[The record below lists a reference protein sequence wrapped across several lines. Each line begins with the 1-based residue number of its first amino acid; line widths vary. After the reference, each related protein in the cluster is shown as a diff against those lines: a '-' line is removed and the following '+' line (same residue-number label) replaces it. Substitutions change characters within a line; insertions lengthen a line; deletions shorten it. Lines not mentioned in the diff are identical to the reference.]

1 MEKERKHKKII
12 LTILLI
18 AIIALSLGFAAFTTK
33 LKIQSSATVSPDP
46 TNFKVVFSSS
56 ATSSVKGAPIYGG
69 TASGGTFEKDATTI
83 SGLNA
88 SFKAPGETATW
99 TFYSF
104 NDGDY
109 DAFLNKVTVGKITC
123 IPAEG
128 TDAAK
133 VEQASKG
140 ISIKVSVGGNEYTV
154 TDEAINSHA
163 LAKGTGEKIIVTLT
177 YAAGSATVDGD
188 FEVSIGDITLEYNSA
203 D

>member
-1 MEKERKHKKII
+1 MEKDRKNKKII
-12 LTILLI
+12 LIILII
-18 AIIALSLGFAAFTTK
+18 AIIALSIGFASFTAK

-56 ATSSVKGAPIYGG
+56 ATSSQKGAPTYGG
-69 TASGGTFEKDATTI
+69 TATGGNFEKDATTI

-88 SFKAPGETATW
+88 TFKAPGESATW

-109 DAFLNKVTVGKITC
+109 NAFLNEVTVGKITC

-128 TDAAK
+128 TDPAKVDQAAK
-133 VEQASKG
+133 G
-140 ISIKVSVGGNEYTV
+140 IKIKVNVGGNEYT
-154 TDEAINSHA
+154 TTNETINSHG
-163 LAKGTGEKIIVTLT
+163 LAKGTGEKIVVTLT
-177 YAAGSATVDGD
+177 YETGSATVDGD